1 MAQWQSTGGLSQR
14 CPGFDSWELPN
25 NWSQPVATYILSHLA
40 CVLMR
45 ISYSELIKLWRHI
58 LCASIPCTGM
68 YNVKL
73 WRYSMPTFQCM
84 WRIVGLV
91 VVWILHIT
99 HSLISRPYP
108 AFCRLQYR
116 KAPFFSIFHLRAGG
130 AWEWG
135 YTTQQHSTGWLK
147 PGVLN
152 SSISNIQNYRTA
164 L

>member
-25 NWSQPVATYILSHLA
+25 NWSQSVATYILNHLA

-45 ISYSELIKLWRHI
+45 TSYSEPIKLWGHI
-58 LCASIPCTGM
+58 LCASI
-68 YNVKL
+68 
-73 WRYSMPTFQCM
+73 PTFQCM

-99 HSLISRPYP
+99 RSLISRPYP
-108 AFCRLQYR
+108 AFCCLQYG
-116 KAPFFSIFHLRAGG
+116 KAPFFSIFHLHAGG

-135 YTTQQHSTGWLK
+135 YTTQQHSTGWPK